1 MTLRELK
8 LNELNHFVAMEYHM
22 LILNRT
28 YLILLTS
35 DSLIG
40 IKVNGIVSIES
51 GGDRITRKITNSLSI
66 QGDLSDPHS
75 YIKAKFIQ
83 QIIDTNLTDGS
94 IIKANKSNFIIKKES
109 VIKVYHDEKSK
120 WGMGYYPHDGKVYI
134 TTKEGKKREF
144 IILGNQSGKKI
155 VQLISKVFDLKQMAE
170 L

>member
-83 QIIDTNLTDGS
+83 QIID
-94 IIKANKSNFIIKKES
+94 KANKSNFIIKKES
-109 VIKVYHDEKSK
+109 IIKVYHDEKSK